1 MDWQETRKGIN
12 MKIVWTAVASVGLM
26 VSSLVAGVVGDG
38 EITLALGLS
47 AVATALLSIR
57 E

>member
-1 MDWQETRKGIN
+1 MDWQETRKGID